1 VAQALPALSAERV
14 LILYGDVPLIEV
26 ETLQRLLQKVNE
38 QQLGLL
44 TVNLND
50 PTGYGRIVRD
60 EQGVVKAIVEHKDA
74 NETQRQIRE
83 GNTGILAVPGKRLGD
98 WLGRLSN
105 SNAQG
110 EYYLTDVIAMAVA
123 DGLVVATE
131 QAADEMEVLG
141 ANDRIQLSQLEGHY
155 QQRFAKRHPD

>member
-1 VAQALPALSAERV
+1 MLE
-14 LILYGDVPLIEV
+14 
-26 ETLQRLLQKVNE
+26 KVSDK
-38 QQLGLL
+38 QLGLL
-44 TVNLND
+44 TVELAD

-60 EQGVVKAIVEHKDA
+60 AAGQVQAIVEHKDA
-74 NETQRQIRE
+74 NDAQRAIRE
-83 GNTGILAVPGKRLGD
+83 GNTGILAVPGKLLAD

-131 QAADEMEVLG
+131 Q
-141 ANDRIQLSQLEGHY
+141 
-155 QQRFAKRHPD
+155 RHR